1 MRRKRMRMRGLARQ
15 PVKGP
20 ALPPSPAPAL
30 SLLVSVW
37 WLVLRYT
44 WSVYL
49 LSAYFLSMFSHLCHR
64 PKLDSH
70 F

>member
-15 PVKGP
+15 PVEGP
-20 ALPPSPAPAL
+20 ALPSPAPAL
-30 SLLVSVW
+30 SLQVSVW

-49 LSAYFLSMFSHLCHR
+49 LSAYLLSMFFHLCHR

-70 F
+70 L